1 MAAEMSVPS
10 LLRLFE
16 RSLTH
21 FEEGVNFHR
30 GRIKHSANTDYQDHG
45 SIFPADIMCIMYI
58 ISELFFV
65 FFVEKD
71 YIIVFCYIIN

>member
-21 FEEGVNFHR
+21 FEEGGNFHR

-45 SIFPADIMCIMYI
+45 SIFLTDIMYI

-65 FFVEKD
+65 FFVE
-71 YIIVFCYIIN
+71 

>member
-21 FEEGVNFHR
+21 FEEGGNFHR

-45 SIFPADIMCIMYI
+45 SIFLTDIMCIMYI
-58 ISELFFV
+58 ISELFFD
-65 FFVEKD
+65 FFVE
-71 YIIVFCYIIN
+71 